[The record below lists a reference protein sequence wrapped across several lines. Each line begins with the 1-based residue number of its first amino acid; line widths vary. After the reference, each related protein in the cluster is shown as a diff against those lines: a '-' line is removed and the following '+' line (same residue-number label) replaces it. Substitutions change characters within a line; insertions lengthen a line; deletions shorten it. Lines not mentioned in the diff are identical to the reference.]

1 MKALKVLLLL
11 GPMAREKRHENGD
24 TLISN
29 AEPSSNSEG
38 ATPGM

>member
-1 MKALKVLLLL
+1 MKSIYYL
-11 GPMAREKRHENGD
+11 GPMARDKKARNGD